1 MKTECHDVSFHYT
14 RAHSV
19 YVCMMVNFA
28 AGSCTHHLLQI
39 CYISEN
45 KQWRGE
51 ESIFLK
57 QQRQS
62 EGPNTSHS
70 FGKPS
75 SKLKSHLMFIWK
87 CSSESCLNLQPDS
100 VSGCCLRLEQKWS
113 ITYSRLWEVWIT
125 MAKNRSFGVSLG
137 QRVKAAMAAQGD
149 TSRKTKI
156 QDPSN
161 MNLSSKGKEAQNLKP
176 TAPPP
181 EIAEKTEEKQLPVRS
196 KTPCASAQGTLQRT
210 RVLAIFIEKQWLQ
223 EFANF
228 WWCCYFTFKQRQPK

>member
-1 MKTECHDVSFHYT
+1 M
-14 RAHSV
+14 SV
-19 YVCMMVNFA
+19 FITHVLILFMFA
-28 AGSCTHHLLQI
+28 WWWTLLLAPVLI
-39 CYISEN
+39 FYCKFVTSVKISS
-45 KQWRGE
+45 GE
-51 ESIFLK
+51 GRSQYFWNNRDRVRVQTL
-57 QQRQS
+57 
-62 EGPNTSHS
+62 HS